1 MRSDCHLGFAI
12 TGSFCTFEKIKKQI
26 ELLRD
31 EAASITPIFSQHAYE
46 LDTRFAEAKS
56 FVKEIETITGR
67 SAIHTIQG
75 AEPVGPKKLFDPL
88 VIAPCTGNTAAKL
101 ANGITD
107 TPVLMAAKS
116 HLRNGRP
123 VIIAISTNDAL
134 GINLQ
139 NIGKLMV
146 MKHIY
151 FVPFGQDDAVKKPNS
166 CVADMTKIAETVEY
180 ALAKE
185 QIRLAFEQAE
195 KEVQDLHQRTAEGI
209 ETARLAGKQMVRS
222 PELIWLRKSP

>member
-46 LDTRFAEAKS
+46 LDTRFAETKS

-75 AEPVGPKKLFDPL
+75 AEPVGPKKLFDAL

-101 ANGITD
+101 ANADGFIKMLPDGYNTMITGDGGSLSQGQKQLLCIARVMLCLPPMLILDEATSSID
-107 TPVLMAAKS
+107 TRTEVRIQKAFARMMQ
-116 HLRNGRP
+116 GRTSFIVAHRLSTIREAD
-123 VIIAISTNDAL
+123 VIL
-134 GINLQ
+134 
-139 NIGKLMV
+139 V
-146 MKHIY
+146 MKDGHIVEQGNHDELLAAGGFY
-151 FVPFGQDDAVKKPNS
+151 AKLYNS
-166 CVADMTKIAETVEY
+166 QFEGVET
-180 ALAKE
+180 
-185 QIRLAFEQAE
+185 
-195 KEVQDLHQRTAEGI
+195 
-209 ETARLAGKQMVRS
+209 
-222 PELIWLRKSP
+222 

>member
-56 FVKEIETITGR
+56 FVKEIETITGK

-75 AEPVGPKKLFDPL
+75 AEPVGPKKLFDAL
-88 VIAPCTGNTAAKL
+88 VIAPCTGN
-101 ANGITD
+101 

-151 FVPFGQDDAVKKPNS
+151 FVPFGQDDAAKKPNS

-185 QIRLAFEQAE
+185 QIQPVL
-195 KEVQDLHQRTAEGI
+195 L
-209 ETARLAGKQMVRS
+209 
-222 PELIWLRKSP
+222 

>member
-75 AEPVGPKKLFDPL
+75 AEPVGPKKLFDAL

-123 VIIAISTNDAL
+123 V
-134 GINLQ
+134 
-139 NIGKLMV
+139 
-146 MKHIY
+146 KHIY
-151 FVPFGQDDAVKKPNS
+151 FVPFGQDDAAKKPNS

-185 QIRLAFEQAE
+185 QIQPVL
-195 KEVQDLHQRTAEGI
+195 L
-209 ETARLAGKQMVRS
+209 
-222 PELIWLRKSP
+222 

>member
-1 MRSDCHLGFAI
+1 MRADWNLGFAI
-12 TGSFCTFEKIKKQI
+12 TGSFCTFDKIKKQI

-31 EAASITPIFSQHAYE
+31 EVSGITPIFSQHAYE
-46 LDTRFAEAKS
+46 LDTRFAEAEG
-56 FVKEIETITGR
+56 FVREIEAITGKK
-67 SAIHTIQG
+67 AIHTIQG
-75 AEPVGPKKLFDPL
+75 AEPVGPKKLFDAL

-139 NIGKLMV
+139 NIGRLMV

-180 ALAKE
+180 ALANE
-185 QIRLAFEQAE
+185 QIQPVL
-195 KEVQDLHQRTAEGI
+195 L
-209 ETARLAGKQMVRS
+209 
-222 PELIWLRKSP
+222 

>member
-1 MRSDCHLGFAI
+1 MDKIEKHTERLGDGA
-12 TGSFCTFEKIKKQI
+12 GSTETIYAKNANKNDKRIKAEK
-26 ELLRD
+26 
-31 EAASITPIFSQHAYE
+31 SY
-46 LDTRFAEAKS
+46 
-56 FVKEIETITGR
+56 VKEIETITGR

-75 AEPVGPKKLFDPL
+75 AEPVGPKKLFDAL

-185 QIRLAFEQAE
+185 QIQPVL
-195 KEVQDLHQRTAEGI
+195 L
-209 ETARLAGKQMVRS
+209 
-222 PELIWLRKSP
+222 

>member
-46 LDTRFAEAKS
+46 LDTRFAETKS

-75 AEPVGPKKLFDPL
+75 AEPVGPKKLFDAL

-151 FVPFGQDDAVKKPNS
+151 FVPFGQDDAAKKPNS

-185 QIRLAFEQAE
+185 QIQPVLLY
-195 KEVQDLHQRTAEGI
+195 KW
-209 ETARLAGKQMVRS
+209 
-222 PELIWLRKSP
+222 LIWNRSSQKNAFRPRKVVTISKICYKKSMLLSE

>member
-75 AEPVGPKKLFDPL
+75 AEPVGPKKLFDAL

-151 FVPFGQDDAVKKPNS
+151 FVPFGHAVICFCRVISAARAAPRSRRARRTPPARCRAADTAGGADARPWSAQKR
-166 CVADMTKIAETVEY
+166 
-180 ALAKE
+180 
-185 QIRLAFEQAE
+185 RLGGEN
-195 KEVQDLHQRTAEGI
+195 R
-209 ETARLAGKQMVRS
+209 
-222 PELIWLRKSP
+222 IWPFGSLC

>member
-1 MRSDCHLGFAI
+1 MA
-12 TGSFCTFEKIKKQI
+12 FESLTDRLSGIIKKLKGNSTLTESNMQDMLKEI
-26 ELLRD
+26 RIALLEADVNFLVAKEFVNNVKEKALGQEVLKKLNPSQMVVKIVHDELVELLGAD
-31 EAASITPIFSQHAYE
+31 QS
-46 LDTRFAEAKS
+46 
-56 FVKEIETITGR
+56 EIKYNSNKPTIIMLCGL
-67 SAIHTIQG
+67 QG
-75 AEPVGPKKLFDPL
+75 SGK
-88 VIAPCTGNTAAKL
+88 TTTAAKL

-151 FVPFGQDDAVKKPNS
+151 FVPFGQDDAAKKPNS

-185 QIRLAFEQAE
+185 QIQPVL
-195 KEVQDLHQRTAEGI
+195 L
-209 ETARLAGKQMVRS
+209 
-222 PELIWLRKSP
+222 

>member
-31 EAASITPIFSQHAYE
+31 EAYE

-56 FVKEIETITGR
+56 FVKEIETITGK

-75 AEPVGPKKLFDPL
+75 AEPVGPKKLFDAL

-151 FVPFGQDDAVKKPNS
+151 FVPFGQDDAAKKPNS

-185 QIRLAFEQAE
+185 QIQPVL
-195 KEVQDLHQRTAEGI
+195 L
-209 ETARLAGKQMVRS
+209 
-222 PELIWLRKSP
+222 

>member
-75 AEPVGPKKLFDPL
+75 AEPVGPKKLFDAL

-107 TPVLMAAKS
+107 THCYFHERCAWHQSAEYRKAYGDEAYLFRSVWTGRCGKKAEF
-116 HLRNGRP
+116 LRGGYDKDCRDGRICTGKGADPAGIIIKNG
-123 VIIAISTNDAL
+123 
-134 GINLQ
+134 
-139 NIGKLMV
+139 
-146 MKHIY
+146 
-151 FVPFGQDDAVKKPNS
+151 
-166 CVADMTKIAETVEY
+166 
-180 ALAKE
+180 
-185 QIRLAFEQAE
+185 
-195 KEVQDLHQRTAEGI
+195 
-209 ETARLAGKQMVRS
+209 
-222 PELIWLRKSP
+222 

>member
-31 EAASITPIFSQHAYE
+31 EVASITPIFSQHAYE

-56 FVKEIETITGR
+56 FVKEIETITGK

-75 AEPVGPKKLFDPL
+75 AEPVGPKKLFDAL

-151 FVPFGQDDAVKKPNS
+151 FVPFGQDDAAKKPNS

-185 QIRLAFEQAE
+185 QIQPVL
-195 KEVQDLHQRTAEGI
+195 L
-209 ETARLAGKQMVRS
+209 
-222 PELIWLRKSP
+222 

>member
-75 AEPVGPKKLFDPL
+75 AEPVGPKKLFDAL
-88 VIAPCTGNTAAKL
+88 VIAPAREKQQQSL
-101 ANGITD
+101 Q
-107 TPVLMAAKS
+107 M
-116 HLRNGRP
+116 H
-123 VIIAISTNDAL
+123 TN
-134 GINLQ
+134 
-139 NIGKLMV
+139 
-146 MKHIY
+146 
-151 FVPFGQDDAVKKPNS
+151 S
-166 CVADMTKIAETVEY
+166 
-180 ALAKE
+180 
-185 QIRLAFEQAE
+185 
-195 KEVQDLHQRTAEGI
+195 
-209 ETARLAGKQMVRS
+209 
-222 PELIWLRKSP
+222 

>member
-75 AEPVGPKKLFDPL
+75 AEPVGPKKLFDAL

-101 ANGITD
+101 ANADGFIRRLPQGYD
-107 TPVLMAAKS
+107 TVLTGDGANLSQGQRQLLAIARAAIADPPALILDEATSSIDTRTERLVQDGMDKLMA
-116 HLRNGRP
+116 GRTTF
-123 VIIAISTNDAL
+123 VIAHRLSTVKNSDC
-134 GINLQ
+134 I
-139 NIGKLMV
+139 MV
-146 MKHIY
+146 LEQGRIIERGTHEELLEKKGRY
-151 FVPFGQDDAVKKPNS
+151 YQLYTGNAV
-166 CVADMTKIAETVEY
+166 
-180 ALAKE
+180 LA
-185 QIRLAFEQAE
+185 
-195 KEVQDLHQRTAEGI
+195 
-209 ETARLAGKQMVRS
+209 
-222 PELIWLRKSP
+222 

>member
-1 MRSDCHLGFAI
+1 M
-12 TGSFCTFEKIKKQI
+12 
-26 ELLRD
+26 
-31 EAASITPIFSQHAYE
+31 
-46 LDTRFAEAKS
+46 
-56 FVKEIETITGR
+56 
-67 SAIHTIQG
+67 
-75 AEPVGPKKLFDPL
+75 
-88 VIAPCTGNTAAKL
+88 IAPCTGNTAAKL

-185 QIRLAFEQAE
+185 QIQPVL
-195 KEVQDLHQRTAEGI
+195 L
-209 ETARLAGKQMVRS
+209 
-222 PELIWLRKSP
+222 

>member
-1 MRSDCHLGFAI
+1 M
-12 TGSFCTFEKIKKQI
+12 
-26 ELLRD
+26 
-31 EAASITPIFSQHAYE
+31 
-46 LDTRFAEAKS
+46 
-56 FVKEIETITGR
+56 
-67 SAIHTIQG
+67 
-75 AEPVGPKKLFDPL
+75 
-88 VIAPCTGNTAAKL
+88 IAPCTGNTAAKL

-151 FVPFGQDDAVKKPNS
+151 FVPFGQDDAAKKPNS

-185 QIRLAFEQAE
+185 QIQPVL
-195 KEVQDLHQRTAEGI
+195 L
-209 ETARLAGKQMVRS
+209 
-222 PELIWLRKSP
+222 

>member
-75 AEPVGPKKLFDPL
+75 AEPVGPKKLFDAL

-116 HLRNGRP
+116 HL
-123 VIIAISTNDAL
+123 
-134 GINLQ
+134 
-139 NIGKLMV
+139 
-146 MKHIY
+146 
-151 FVPFGQDDAVKKPNS
+151 PFGQDDAAKKPNS

-185 QIRLAFEQAE
+185 QIQPVL
-195 KEVQDLHQRTAEGI
+195 L
-209 ETARLAGKQMVRS
+209 
-222 PELIWLRKSP
+222 